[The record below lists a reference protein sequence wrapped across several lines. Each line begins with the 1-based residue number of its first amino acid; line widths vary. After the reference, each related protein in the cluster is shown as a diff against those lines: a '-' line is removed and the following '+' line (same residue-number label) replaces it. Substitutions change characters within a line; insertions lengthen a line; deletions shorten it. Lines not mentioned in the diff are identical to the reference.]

1 VLSNYLDNLGRNN
14 IGNQGMILL
23 MEKQLPLNQLGVSN
37 YLLYSD
43 SNNITVEGL
52 RPMPNSNSIQLKQLD
67 LGNNIYLFRLKQY
80 WQQWY

>member
-1 VLSNYLDNLGRNN
+1 MLSNYLDNLGRNN